1 MLINSLL
8 IKVMKRLLLTTL
20 LATIASFSVAQSQ
33 HSWEQY
39 LLELSSFEE
48 EANYHNEENIELLT
62 ELEEHPIN
70 LNTAT
75 REDLERIPFL
85 NAHQIE
91 DILAYVYQY
100 HGMETLGELAM
111 IESIDLTRRQLL
123 PYFTY
128 VSKEESTSFPKLKDI
143 FKYGKHELLLT
154 GKVPFY
160 TRKGD
165 RNGYLGY
172 RYPHSFR
179 YTFQYSDYVKIG
191 LVGAQDAGEPFFSNK
206 NALGYDHYSFYVL
219 IKKLGRLKA
228 LAVGR
233 YKITLGQGL
242 IINNSFGFGKLAML
256 QTLGRQSSIIRGHS
270 SRSAYNYLQGAAAT
284 VALSKSFDL
293 TGFISYRNIDATLTK
308 WGGIQTILTTNYH
321 RTPAEMSKK
330 NNASQFITGGNLHWQ
345 KGGFHVG
352 VTGLFTS
359 FNTPL
364 TPDTKQ
370 LYKRYAPAGNNFW
383 NIGVSYGYLSHRWTL
398 QGETA
403 TGNSDGIASMNALSW
418 RAASNFT
425 LLGVQRFYGYKYY
438 SLFSEG
444 FSAGGH
450 IQNEAGLLVGANW
463 SPLRGLSLMFYTDY
477 AQYSHPRYRVH
488 IGSKAWDNLVIATYS
503 WRKFILGARY
513 SYRYAERDG
522 KKKRGLESDITQRG
536 RLYLIYSTP
545 SWTFKTQ
552 FDATHNSYLEN
563 SFGYM
568 AGENVTYNPK
578 EWLSLTA
585 NFGYFHTKDYAS
597 RIYVYERAPLYSFSF
612 PSYYGQGIHYSVFA
626 KAAIGKHL
634 VGILRL
640 STTDYFDRDHIS
652 SSYQQID
659 RSSMTDLD
667 LQLKWKF

>member
-1 MLINSLL
+1 MRYSLIIILCFL
-8 IKVMKRLLLTTL
+8 HC
-20 LATIASFSVAQSQ
+20 ACSFAQKQ

-111 IESIDLTRRQLL
+111 IESIDPTRRQLL
-123 PYFTY
+123 PYFVY
-128 VSKEESTSFPKLKDI
+128 VSKEESKSFPSLKNI
-143 FKYGKHELLLT
+143 LKYGKNEILLT
-154 GKVPFY
+154 GKLPFY

-172 RYPHSFR
+172 RYAHSFR
-179 YTFQYSDYVKIG
+179 YTFQYSDYLKIG

-206 NALGYDHYSFYVL
+206 NALGYDHYSFYAL

-228 LAVGR
+228 LVVGR

-284 VALSKSFDL
+284 VALSKNFDL
-293 TGFISYRNIDATLTK
+293 TGFVSYRNIDATLTK
-308 WGGIQTILTTNYH
+308 RGGIQTILTTNYH
-321 RTPAEMSKK
+321 RTPIEMSKK
-330 NNASQFITGGNLHWQ
+330 NNASQFVTGGNVRWQ
-345 KGGFHVG
+345 KGGFHLG

-364 TPDTKQ
+364 TPNTKL
-370 LYKRYAPAGNNFW
+370 LYKQYAPVGNNFW
-383 NIGVSYGYLSHRWTL
+383 NAGIEYGYLSHRWTL
-398 QGETA
+398 QGETV
-403 TGNSDGIASMNALSW
+403 TGNSGGIASMNALSW
-418 RAASNFT
+418 RASSNLT

-463 SPLRGLSLMFYTDY
+463 SPLKGLSITAYTDY
-477 AQYSHPRYRVH
+477 AAFSHPRYRVH
-488 IGSKAWDNLVIATYS
+488 IGSKAWDNLIMATYS
-503 WRKFILGARY
+503 RKRITLGARY
-513 SYRYAERDG
+513 SYRYAEKDG
-522 KKKRGLESDITQRG
+522 KEKRGLESDITQRG

-552 FDATHNSYLEN
+552 FDAAQNSYLEN

-626 KAAIGKHL
+626 KAAIGKRL

-652 SSYQQID
+652 SSYQQIN